1 MSDLG
6 KSLSEAQVSNLE
18 TYLHTRFNEL
28 EQLRKHIDDDVRTEI
43 QAYNNVDKL
52 QENDTEEWEERITVP
67 LIYSNV
73 QTAKAKLLSELF
85 AVDNYIRV
93 YVEDNQFRNLQPDIN
108 KWVQKEVDKTGL
120 DRLAKDFLEDS
131 LVQRVNWVHLRAIP
145 VSRSKK
151 MKDGSIEK
159 EPGYKVDIQSYK
171 FMDVWFDTRVTDV
184 MKTDFFVRKTM
195 KFWELRQWK
204 EVYNLNQDKIMAT
217 TMPTEGSKG
226 QASGDIREDE
236 YESKHSSS
244 GSQRALKEGA
254 SGNVNGPNPEM
265 SVHEL
270 ANKDVEIMEYMG
282 IVDVGGGDM
291 SDPDYVPELKE
302 VIISW
307 VNRSVIVSIQENTL
321 PTIKKRLMFPIRPLR
336 QANSLIGKGI
346 PQITKDQQHLY
357 NRYESLSGQ
366 NANNIVKGTFMVDN
380 NSEIDMDE
388 VFLGGGNIIG
398 VDGDPSKAIYPF
410 PHQNVIGILGAKA
423 AQMANQIQNA
433 VGTVDVIT
441 GAGGNIPESASGQ
454 RSLTE
459 EANFK
464 FMMMGDNVSDDLS
477 DVVKYIIILLIN
489 YDHANQ
495 YLWNDEIADFLD
507 LDVREI
513 EESDSFDIAFRD
525 LTARRDVEQN
535 QWANLAGI
543 LTPLLQ
549 QQGADVSLFL
559 SYLLDVFQVPDKD
572 QILKRANPT
581 EIAQRLA
588 ADPQVA
594 QQVMGMLEQLQAEGN
609 SSGGGSEQN
618 AASVP
623 GGDSVEQAANENVS
637 GQ

>member
-1 MSDLG
+1 
-6 KSLSEAQVSNLE
+6 
-18 TYLHTRFNEL
+18 
-28 EQLRKHIDDDVRTEI
+28 
-43 QAYNNVDKL
+43 
-52 QENDTEEWEERITVP
+52 
-67 LIYSNV
+67 
-73 QTAKAKLLSELF
+73 
-85 AVDNYIRV
+85 
-93 YVEDNQFRNLQPDIN
+93 
-108 KWVQKEVDKTGL
+108 
-120 DRLAKDFLEDS
+120 
-131 LVQRVNWVHLRAIP
+131 
-145 VSRSKK
+145 
-151 MKDGSIEK
+151 
-159 EPGYKVDIQSYK
+159 
-171 FMDVWFDTRVTDV
+171 
-184 MKTDFFVRKTM
+184 
-195 KFWELRQWK
+195 
-204 EVYNLNQDKIMAT
+204 
-217 TMPTEGSKG
+217 
-226 QASGDIREDE
+226 
-236 YESKHSSS
+236 
-244 GSQRALKEGA
+244 
-254 SGNVNGPNPEM
+254 
-265 SVHEL
+265 
-270 ANKDVEIMEYMG
+270 
-282 IVDVGGGDM
+282 
-291 SDPDYVPELKE
+291 
-302 VIISW
+302 
-307 VNRSVIVSIQENTL
+307 
-321 PTIKKRLMFPIRPLR
+321 
-336 QANSLIGKGI
+336 
-346 PQITKDQQHLY
+346 
-357 NRYESLSGQ
+357 
-366 NANNIVKGTFMVDN
+366 
-380 NSEIDMDE
+380 
-388 VFLGGGNIIG
+388 
-398 VDGDPSKAIYPF
+398 
-410 PHQNVIGILGAKA
+410 
-423 AQMANQIQNA
+423 
-433 VGTVDVIT
+433 
-441 GAGGNIPESASGQ
+441 GGNIPESASGQ